1 LGGIPE
7 PGSKH
12 GFEYYIIP
20 SSVMARNVHE
30 KHQQWLK
37 SPGVKGQAHNDNPV
51 RMVLLPPRISELFWD
66 ITEYRDRWDLI
77 EEKLKVD
84 DGSN

>member
-1 LGGIPE
+1 
-7 PGSKH
+7 
-12 GFEYYIIP
+12 
-20 SSVMARNVHE
+20 VMSRNVYE